1 MPSYITEQEF
11 EEFEKWFLL
20 AKIRYPE
27 YRYGQAFLNYFNGID
42 SLSMNSSKVMKESNT
57 FELFIEKDMLRA
69 REMVLRYVKD
79 NN

>member
-69 REMVLRYVKD
+69 REMVLRYVKE

>member
-1 MPSYITEQEF
+1 MPDHITGKEF

-20 AKIRYPE
+20 VKIRYPE

-57 FELFIEKDMLRA
+57 FELFIEKDIFKA
-69 REMVLRYVKD
+69 RELVLRYVKED
-79 NN
+79 N